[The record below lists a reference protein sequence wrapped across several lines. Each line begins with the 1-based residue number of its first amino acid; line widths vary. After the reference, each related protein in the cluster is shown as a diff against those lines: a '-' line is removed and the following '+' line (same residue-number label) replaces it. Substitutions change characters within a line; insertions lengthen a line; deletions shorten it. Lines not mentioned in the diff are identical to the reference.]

1 MWSPQHIV
9 RTSAHFWELFWFSG
23 IQWKPL
29 MWGRIGKSSKEGGSS
44 SHQADLWW
52 APAQSLLSFC
62 HLTYCATGQ
71 THLKTLAECKWKK
84 APASLL
90 ALMAY
95 LEERCWLTQ
104 GLSELRQTTQ
114 SPWSWF
120 PFPSC
125 SCPSHLPHGFSG
137 ASGPLL
143 WVGTLF
149 LLPVYSPYHLETLS
163 SLQAMDNFPHTSSDH
178 WKYDVNWSKQT
189 RALFISTFNDFLL

>member
-29 MWGRIGKSSKEGGSS
+29 MWGRIGKSSKEGASP

-84 APASLL
+84 ALASLL
-90 ALMAY
+90 ALIAY

-104 GLSELRQTTQ
+104 GLSELQQTTQ

-149 LLPVYSPYHLETLS
+149 LPPVYSPYHLETLS
-163 SLQAMDNFPHTSSDH
+163 SLQAMDNFPHTCSDH
-178 WKYDVNWSKQT
+178 WKCDVNWSKQT
-189 RALFISTFNDFLL
+189 RTLFISTFNDFLL

>member
-29 MWGRIGKSSKEGGSS
+29 MWGRIGKSSKEGASP

-163 SLQAMDNFPHTSSDH
+163 SLQAMDNFPHTSSHH